1 MGFALAARWASVLTV
16 HVARCLD
23 DAMVASWL
31 SGNALVSVNVVS
43 IRQARLVSGWVTA
56 LGRVNHIGA
65 EPGTRVYTAWAI
77 PRWVC
82 AMNTQRKLGESTGT
96 SRDTL
101 ARIHGLDVWAGVWL
115 RVS

>member
-1 MGFALAARWASVLTV
+1 MGFALAARRASVLTV